1 MVDHRFIATT
11 DVLSTLDTRPNL
23 AELSPGEFE
32 ALITNLFS
40 KMGRETRLT
49 QASRDGGVDCVA
61 WDMRPVVVGKVI
73 VQDKRYKN
81 TVGVSAVRDLYGTVL
96 NEGAAKGILV
106 TTSGYGT
113 ASFQFASNKP
123 LQLISGGE
131 LLYLLDQ
138 HTGVKA
144 RIEFPDDWDDPA
156 GLTEPGPPARPSVVE
171 PEAVTAG

>member
-1 MVDHRFIATT
+1 M
-11 DVLSTLDTRPNL
+11 
-23 AELSPGEFE
+23 
-32 ALITNLFS
+32 
-40 KMGRETRLT
+40 
-49 QASRDGGVDCVA
+49 
-61 WDMRPVVVGKVI
+61 
-73 VQDKRYKN
+73 
-81 TVGVSAVRDLYGTVL
+81 

-106 TTSGYGT
+106 STSGYGK
-113 ASFQFASNKP
+113 ASYEFGNNKP